1 MTLPA
6 PKHIAYLDGWRGLAI
21 ICVLIGHF
29 SRTPML
35 GWLGPFGV
43 GVFFALSG
51 RLMSELLFI
60 KRVKLIDFFVRRA
73 SRVLPTF
80 WLFTAT
86 VALSTYIWPNWR
98 VNAEELLATLVFLR
112 TYFPPETDIFNSSL
126 PVGHIWSLNVEEHTY
141 VWLAFCALLA
151 RVWRMPAQWYLLGTY
166 AVSLAFLA
174 YYVGNPPD
182 TATNWHLRTEVA
194 AMGIVAAAILRCV
207 PLGAIRLLPLA
218 SMLPIAA
225 CAMSVLCFSMYA
237 HKAAALWLSPL
248 CLAFA
253 VNYLHLLPNLLL
265 RAISAR
271 WLQWFGCC
279 SFSIYLWQQPFF
291 VAVNEGR
298 LNPVL
303 ALLASLG
310 VGALSYY
317 LFENPLRHYLNRKW
331 AHRSDS
337 KNVKNWET
345 QSKLADANSSS

>member
-6 PKHIAYLDGWRGLAI
+6 AKHIAYLDGWRGLAI

-43 GVFFALSG
+43 GIFFALSG

-60 KRVKLIDFFVRRA
+60 KRVNLADFFVRRA

-80 WLFTAT
+80 WLFIGT
-86 VALSTYIWPNWR
+86 VALSTYSWTDWR
-98 VNAEELLATLVFLR
+98 VDKEELLATLVFLR
-112 TYFPPETDIFNSSL
+112 TYLPSDTDIFSSSL

-141 VWLAFCALLA
+141 VWLALCAFLA
-151 RVWRMPAQWYLLGTY
+151 REFRMPAQWYLLGTY
-166 AVSLAFLA
+166 AVSVAFLA
-174 YYVGNPPD
+174 YYAGNPPGS
-182 TATNWHLRTEVA
+182 ATDGNLRTEVA
-194 AMGIVAAAILRCV
+194 AMGILAAAILRCV
-207 PLGAIRLLPLA
+207 PLPISKLQLLA
-218 SMLPIAA
+218 GILPIAA
-225 CAMSVLCFSMYA
+225 CALSALCFSMYA

-253 VNYLHLLPNLLL
+253 VNYLHVLPNLVL
-265 RAISAR
+265 RVMSAR
-271 WLQWFGCC
+271 WLRWFGCC

-291 VAVNEGR
+291 VAVNEGKFD
-298 LNPVL
+298 PVL

-317 LFENPLRHYLNRKW
+317 LFENPVRHYLNRRWVQHTDMKVLEQKKRE
-331 AHRSDS
+331 A
-337 KNVKNWET
+337 
-345 QSKLADANSSS
+345 KLVDVNS